1 MSDIFTSPSGVHEHH
16 TNISSG
22 LVNKD
27 KSTYTKNNKRTF
39 KIKQLKKSY
48 VESESS
54 ITNSDELKAAL
65 ERGRNGEI
73 RPLKVTQN
81 LGDFVPNTTNF
92 SQQSNK
98 IDKAVQSSSERFKS
112 NVTVVDDT
120 NQKIYFPKGQRRNL
134 SKPKGKLLTDTKK
147 VIRATTATVAVGTDF
162 LASSESYQKDKDT
175 GESSVEFMERGTKT
189 VANNLEALAVKSN
202 KSRYFKV
209 ANKASDSVKSSK
221 NPGRFVKSVSSSK
234 KAFAK
239 GINAVDSVIIN
250 PLVRI
255 AGDDIG
261 GQAAVKTVEVARYSV
276 QASKTVA
283 NTTKTAVKTT
293 GKAVRYTAQTTQKAV
308 KSAQKAAKATSKA
321 AQATARATASAAKS
335 VAAFASKI
343 IALIVANPVVSLIIA
358 AILLLLILIVTLCS
372 SFMATGKASSY
383 GGTGND
389 ENGEATVSI
398 NDYSAIYDYANKAIA
413 TRCQELFNIHS
424 TATGYL
430 RYNYNYE
437 IENEDGSISTTS
449 DYPIADIAPIMAY
462 LAVNHQNYTL
472 TENIKSEIDNL
483 VANLYTYTWSVD
495 PYSYTIDHGS
505 GEIETITGSQ
515 LTLIIRYHNSA
526 RYFEQNN
533 ILPQEKM
540 AVYNSIKSYGDMS
553 YFRMYNILKNE
564 NWHEW
569 ISSQY
574 GYALEGTLVHQQYAD
589 VTEYSLVQQ
598 DYISLSY
605 KNSNNETIDK
615 IYSPVNGKVTSITE
629 DENYDVILTIKDDEN
644 NLEFTV
650 MSEFASHFSPTVS
663 VGSVVT
669 AGQLIANNSYS
680 LDFKCK
686 ANGADINPLLIM
698 EYYQHGS

>member
-16 TNISSG
+16 TDVSSG
-22 LVNKD
+22 LVSKD
-27 KSTYTKNNKRTF
+27 KSTYTQNNKRTF

-54 ITNSDELKAAL
+54 ATASDELKAAL

-81 LGDFVPNTTNF
+81 LGDFVPNTTGF
-92 SQQSNK
+92 SQQSK
-98 IDKAVQSSSERFKS
+98 KTDKAVQSSPERFKS

-120 NQKIYFPKGQRRNL
+120 NQKIYFPKGQKRNL
-134 SKPKGKLLTDTKK
+134 SKPKGKLVTDTKK
-147 VIRATTATVAVGTDF
+147 VIRATTATVATVGTDF

-175 GESSVEFMERGTKT
+175 GESSIEFMERGTKT
-189 VANNLEALAVKSN
+189 IANNLEALAVKSN

-239 GINAVDSVIIN
+239 GVNAVDSVIIN

-255 AGDDIG
+255 AGDDMG

-276 QASKTVA
+276 QAAKTVT

-293 GKAVRYTAQTTQKAV
+293 GKAVRYTAQKTKKAV
-308 KSAQKAAKATSKA
+308 NAAQKAAKATSKA
-321 AQATARATASAAKS
+321 AQATARATASAAQS
-335 VAAFASKI
+335 VAAAVSKI
-343 IALIVANPVVSLIIA
+343 VALIVANPLVALIIA
-358 AILLLLILIVTLCS
+358 AVILLLILIIMLCS
-372 SFMATGKASSY
+372 SIMATGEVSSY
-383 GGTGND
+383 GGTGSD
-389 ENGEATVSI
+389 DATVSL
-398 NDYSAIYDYANKAIA
+398 NDYSAVYDYTNMAIA

-472 TENIKSEIDNL
+472 TESIKSEIDNL
-483 VANLYTYTWSVD
+483 VANLYTYTWKVD

-505 GEIETITGSQ
+505 GEIETITGQQ
-515 LTLIIRYHNSA
+515 LTLTIQYHNSA

-540 AVYNSIKSYGDMS
+540 TEYNSIKSYGDMS

-564 NWHEW
+564 NWHDW

-574 GYALEGTLVHQQYAD
+574 GYGLEGSLVHKQYAD

-605 KNSNNETIDK
+605 RNSSNETIDK
-615 IYSPVNGKVTSITE
+615 IYSPLNGKVTSIKD

-669 AGQLIANNSYS
+669 AGQLIANNSYNF
-680 LDFKCK
+680 DFKCK
-686 ANGADINPLLIM
+686 SDGADINPLLIM
-698 EYYQHGS
+698 EYYQHDS